1 MTTERQTNKQT
12 LEDQFVE
19 VFRKECLKQ
28 GVPEAL
34 SWIKP
39 AGRVV
44 QKLPTEERVK
54 AIVKLVKEAHE
65 KEPMMTK
72 RILEIDMTPEDL
84 MVYRVLGQVSV
95 LCGRFDYVF
104 RNPGIEGGFLGL
116 RKESSPELF
125 SSCSDT
131 RESIAHSWMDVHDG
145 KLYLLDA
152 RNKGEMCSWSL
163 DQLVERLE
171 QLRSMLLADR
181 SDYTTTEDGTLI
193 RRLAKPI
200 EVGGEVV
207 GRKNVAQWEKI
218 GGG

>member
-1 MTTERQTNKQT
+1 MSQARSSRSSV
-12 LEDQFVE
+12 VE
-19 VFRKECLKQ
+19 
-28 GVPEAL
+28 
-34 SWIKP
+34 KP
-39 AGRVV
+39 AGRILR
-44 QKLPTEERVK
+44 KLPTEEEVET
-54 AIVKLVKEAHE
+54 IVKLVKEAHE

-72 RILEIDMTPEDL
+72 RILEIDMTPDDL

-104 RNPGIEGGFLGL
+104 RNTGVESSLFSL

-145 KLYLLDA
+145 MLHLFDA

-200 EVGGEVV
+200 EVGGDVV
-207 GRKNVAQWEKI
+207 GKKNVVQWEKI